1 MRHRFLRLL
10 TIAALF
16 GTILVSSTALAAD
29 KLPVRFTLDWKIQGV
44 HAPFYLAQQR
54 GYFADNGLD
63 VTIDQGEGSAATVS
77 RILSGAYDAG
87 FGDMNA
93 IIQTAAKSP
102 DKSPVM
108 VYQIYNQPPFAV
120 LAKAD
125 GPLQS
130 IADFPGHTFGGPA
143 GSAATKLFPALL
155 EASDIAPASVHITN
169 VAPQLQE
176 QLLGRGDVDGALVF
190 NVTSYMNLVSQG
202 KDPET
207 DYRWFAYGDHGLNIY
222 SNGVMVS
229 QAMIADHSDAVDGL
243 VEAINHAMQDII
255 ADPDAGIAAVKKR
268 EAFIDAE
275 AERKRLDYAMT
286 HLIVSDES
294 RELGIGAV
302 DTDRLTKSIGTIVDL
317 YGLERTPSAD
327 EVFTDRFLPPRDQR
341 VAVTQG
347 R

>member
-1 MRHRFLRLL
+1 MTNRLL
-10 TIAALF
+10 RTLAGAAVLAA
-16 GTILVSSTALAAD
+16 TVVSPTAFAAD
-29 KLPVRFTLDWKIQGV
+29 KLPIRFTLDWKIQGV

-125 GPLQS
+125 GPLKS
-130 IADFPGHTFGGPA
+130 VADFPGHTFGGPA
-143 GSAATKLFPALL
+143 GSAATKLFPAML
-155 EASDIAPASVHITN
+155 EASDIDPESVHITN

-176 QLLGRGDVDGALVF
+176 QLLNRGDVDGALVF

-202 KDPET
+202 HDPEA

-229 QAMIADHSDAVDGL
+229 QAMIAEHPDAVEGL
-243 VEAINHAMQDII
+243 VKAINHAMQDII
-255 ADPDAGIAAVKKR
+255 ANPEAGIEAVKER
-268 EAFIDAE
+268 EAFINVS

-294 RELGIGAV
+294 RTLGIGDV
-302 DTDRLTKSIGTIVDL
+302 DSARLTKSIGTIVDL

-327 EVFTDRFLPPRDQR
+327 EVFTDRFLPPRETR
-341 VAVTQG
+341 LP
-347 R
+347 